1 MPPEHSTNVS
11 SLESATAV
19 FLGSRSRLFG
29 VAYRMLGTVAEAED
43 VVQETWLRWQ
53 TTDRSVVLEPVAYLV
68 TVATRIAINIA
79 QSARSRRETYI
90 GPWLPEPVDTS
101 ADPTLGAERGEA
113 LELAVLLLLEKLRP
127 TERAAYVLREAFE
140 YSHRQIAAV
149 LDMTESNVRQIV
161 TRARKHIE
169 GERRAR
175 ATKAEQGRLLRAFLS
190 AAQQG
195 ELSDLERLLGSDAV
209 STSDGGGA
217 VRAALA
223 PIRGRTKVAKF
234 IASFAS
240 HWWTGATITWV
251 EANGSV
257 AALVSRDGQ
266 AYALVSAE
274 TSAEE
279 IDQIMWVMNP
289 AKLASISAQSSAR
302 IAPSLSH

>member
-1 MPPEHSTNVS
+1 MPSEHAPNVS
-11 SLESATAV
+11 SLDSATTV
-19 FLGSRSRLFG
+19 FLDSRPRLFG
-29 VAYRMLGTVAEAED
+29 VAYRMLGTAAEAED

-53 TTDRSVVLEPVAYLV
+53 AVDRSAVLEPVAYLV
-68 TVATRIAINIA
+68 SVAARIAINIA

-90 GPWLPEPVDTS
+90 GPWLPEPIDTG

-140 YSHRQIAAV
+140 YTHRQIAEV

-161 TRARKHIE
+161 TRARKHIA
-169 GERRAR
+169 GERRAPVR
-175 ATKAEQGRLLRAFLS
+175 KAEQERLLRAFL
-190 AAQQG
+190 AAARQG
-195 ELSDLERLLGSDAV
+195 ELSELERLLGLDAV

-251 EANGSV
+251 EANGSA
-257 AALVSRDGQ
+257 AALVSREGR

-274 TSAEE
+274 VSAAGIE
-279 IDQIMWVMNP
+279 QILWVMNP
-289 AKLASISAQSSAR
+289 AKLASISAR
-302 IAPSLSH
+302 IAPSL

>member
-289 AKLASISAQSSAR
+289 AKLASISTQSSAR